1 MKLAVF
7 SDSHSFEHPSSWN
20 ALFDKRAVG
29 LVNHFYIRKH
39 KHKQEYLEKIVKRI
53 IEISP
58 DVVICTG
65 DLTTS
70 GDKAEFETSLKILD
84 PLVQDKNFD
93 LFYVP
98 GNHDYYVNDKTC
110 YESLRKAF
118 FFLNRGKFDLE
129 ELPVSFV
136 LKDIDFCIVNV
147 CKPTNL
153 FVSTAV
159 MSKKNQSFIL
169 DWAKQKKNKPKI
181 LVEHYPLIEEHP
193 FLRCRH
199 KLWNER
205 NVLKSLQN
213 KDIDLSLC
221 GHVHWPTARIDERGR
236 GEIIIGSA
244 TANKCFALIEY
255 DEKSD
260 LFKYNKISVE

>member
-1 MKLAVF
+1 MKIAVF

-20 ALFDKRAVG
+20 ALFDKRAIG
-29 LVNHFYIRKH
+29 LVNYFYIRKH
-39 KHKQEYLEKIVKRI
+39 KHKKEYLEKIVEKI
-53 IEISP
+53 IGLSP

-70 GDKAEFETSLKILD
+70 GDKAEFETALKILD
-84 PLVQDKNFD
+84 PLIENRDFD
-93 LFYVP
+93 LLYVP
-98 GNHDYYVNDKTC
+98 GNHDYYVNDNIC
-110 YESLRKAF
+110 YESLKRAF
-118 FFLNRGKFDLE
+118 FNINRGRFSLE
-129 ELPVSFV
+129 DLPVSFE
-136 LKDIDFCIVNV
+136 LKGIDFCLVNV

-153 FVSTAV
+153 FVSTAI

-169 DWAKQKKNKPKI
+169 NWAKEKKGKPKI

-199 KLWNER
+199 KLWNEKK
-205 NVLKSLQN
+205 VLNALIN

-221 GHVHWPTARIDERGR
+221 GHVHWPTARVDERGR

-255 DEKSD
+255 DEKQD
-260 LFKYNKISVE
+260 LFKYNKLSVE

>member
-1 MKLAVF
+1 MKIAVF

-20 ALFDKRAVG
+20 ALFDKRAIG

-39 KHKQEYLEKIVKRI
+39 KHKQEYLEKIVERI
-53 IEISP
+53 GESSP

-70 GDKAEFETSLKILD
+70 GDRAEFETACAILK
-84 PLVQDKNFD
+84 PLVDNIKFD
-93 LFYVP
+93 IFYVP
-98 GNHDYYVNDKTC
+98 GNHDYYVKDSIC
-110 YESLRKAF
+110 YESLKKAF
-118 FFLNRGKFDLE
+118 YYINRGRFQLE
-129 ELPVSFV
+129 ELPVSFE
-136 LKDIDFCIVNV
+136 LKELDFCLVNV

-159 MSKKNQSFIL
+159 MSRKNQDFIL
-169 DWAKQKKNKPKI
+169 DWSNTKKGKPKV

-199 KLWNER
+199 KLWKEKK
-205 NVLKSLQN
+205 VLGKLKS

-255 DEKSD
+255 DEKID
-260 LFKYNKISVE
+260 IFKYNKVSVD